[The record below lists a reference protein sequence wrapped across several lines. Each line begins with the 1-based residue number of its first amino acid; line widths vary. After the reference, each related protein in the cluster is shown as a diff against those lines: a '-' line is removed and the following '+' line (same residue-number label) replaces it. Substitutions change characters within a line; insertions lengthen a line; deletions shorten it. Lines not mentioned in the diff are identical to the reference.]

1 MKEAGPTMKPESYIQ
16 GPEGERRG
24 TPPSKQIRPFRLSG
38 NGGKNNFWERLGRE
52 PRKKWRKCM
61 GIEPT

>member
-38 NGGKNNFWERLGRE
+38 NGGKNNFSERPASGQ
-52 PRKKWRKCM
+52 
-61 GIEPT
+61 GGQSSGFVASD